1 MKKEQAVQ
9 QKQENQSSLMSD
21 LNQYR
26 YLKNEYEIVKRSHME
41 VVGQM
46 QKEKNEERGNLLRIR
61 EVMLKDL
68 ETKIL
73 KKINI
78 IERFIASIDD
88 SQIRRIVRLRM
99 IDGCNWVQ
107 IAHKMKGNTE
117 DSVKK
122 AFYRYMKR
130 IDEKQRRM
138 LREIEEME

>member
-9 QKQENQSSLMSD
+9 QKQKNQSSLMSD

-41 VVGQM
+41 VVGQI

>member
-9 QKQENQSSLMSD
+9 QKQKNQSSLMSD

-88 SQIRRIVRLRM
+88 SQIRIIVRLRM

-130 IDEKQRRM
+130 IDEEQRKM